1 MPTNLENSAV
11 ATRPGK
17 GQFSFQSQRKAIP
30 KKCSNYHTT
39 ALISHTSQVMLK
51 ILQARLQQYMNSD
64 LPDVQPEF
72 RKGKGPSSQSY
83 DFPVVKYGC
92 ERRIIK
98 KAECRRT
105 VVLEKT
111 LESPLNCEEIKPVN
125 PKRNQPWIFTG
136 RTAAEVEAPIFW
148 LPDAKN
154 WLIGKYADAGKD
166 GRQEEKGMT
175 KDEMVGWHHWLDGH
189 EFEQALGVGNGQG
202 SLVCYSPWGLKRVGR
217 DWNELQV
224 AKT

>member
-1 MPTNLENSAV
+1 
-11 ATRPGK
+11 
-17 GQFSFQSQRKAIP
+17 
-30 KKCSNYHTT
+30 
-39 ALISHTSQVMLK
+39 MLK

-125 PKRNQPWIFTG
+125 PKRNQP
-136 RTAAEVEAPIFW
+136 
-148 LPDAKN
+148 
-154 WLIGKYADAGKD
+154 
-166 GRQEEKGMT
+166 
-175 KDEMVGWHHWLDGH
+175 
-189 EFEQALGVGNGQG
+189 
-202 SLVCYSPWGLKRVGR
+202 
-217 DWNELQV
+217 
-224 AKT
+224 